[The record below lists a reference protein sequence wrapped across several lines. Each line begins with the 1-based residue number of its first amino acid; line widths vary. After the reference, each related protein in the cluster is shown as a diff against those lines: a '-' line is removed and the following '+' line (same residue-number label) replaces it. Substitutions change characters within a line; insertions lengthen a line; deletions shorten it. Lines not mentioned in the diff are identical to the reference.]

1 MTEAQNPSVS
11 VVMAT
16 YNRSNVLRYALETVR
31 WQSVRD
37 WECLVVGDA
46 CTDDTAEVVASF
58 EDPRIRFSNLAVNV
72 GEQSGPNNEGCRLA
86 RGRFIAFLNH
96 DDFWFPEHLE
106 VALRALEE
114 TGADMV
120 FTLSDIVKPGA
131 GRFKPHR
138 LMNCAPSLRY
148 DPRINVPAST
158 WVMRR
163 ETMEAAGPWKF
174 YRECYLVPSQDW
186 VFRAWKAGKDMRL
199 VPELTVIELPS
210 GKRPDCYRNRE
221 DAEHAAVFDRM
232 RVDPRFRERE
242 LTDIAMGYR
251 MHWFDLQSP
260 RYLLRQAV
268 RSLFD
273 KLLLRAKIHPSS
285 IRTWWRDGR
294 KGAIIDRLRRNRGL
308 PDLNR

>member
-1 MTEAQNPSVS
+1 
-11 VVMAT
+11 MAT

-31 WQSVRD
+31 WQSVID
-37 WECLVVGDA
+37 WECLVIGDA
-46 CTDDTAEVVASF
+46 CTDDTGEVVASF
-58 EDPRIRFSNLAVNV
+58 EDPRIRFVNLAANV

-106 VALRALEE
+106 VTLRALEE

-120 FTLSDIVKPGA
+120 FTLSDIVKPGL

-138 LMNCAPSLRY
+138 LMNCAPSFRY

-163 ETMEAAGPWKF
+163 ETMEAVGPWKF
-174 YRECYLVPSQDW
+174 YQESYLVPSQDW

-199 VPELTVIELPS
+199 VPEMTVVELPS
-210 GKRPDCYRNRE
+210 GKRTGCYRNRE
-221 DAEHAAVFDRM
+221 HEEHAEVFERM
-232 RVDPRFRERE
+232 RADPRFRERE

-260 RYLLRQAV
+260 RHLMRQAM

-273 KLLLRAKIHPSS
+273 KLCLKLGVHPSS
-285 IRTWWRDGR
+285 VRTWWRDGR
-294 KGAIIDRLRRNRGL
+294 KGSIIDRLRRNRGL
-308 PDLNR
+308 PDLDR